1 MTDERR
7 LVFPFHVGGFDHELL
22 ARDGDVCLVQR
33 GPEHFEVV
41 ILQHRPAEV
50 LLGRAYPAR
59 EAYPGTSQWGEAG
72 WSYAG
77 SERSATLARE
87 RFEQLVR
94 RQARTARQTPL
105 RPSEG
110 RQQKGG

>member
-1 MTDERR
+1 MTDEQP

-22 ARDGDVCLVQR
+22 AREGDVCLVQR

-41 ILQHRPAEV
+41 VIQHRPAEV
-50 LLGRAYPAR
+50 VKGHAYPAR

-77 SERSATLARE
+77 SERSAGLARE
-87 RFEQLVR
+87 RFDLIVR
-94 RQARTARQTPL
+94 RQARRARKAHL
-105 RPSEG
+105 RQSDA
-110 RQQKGG
+110 GG

>member
-1 MTDERR
+1 MADERP
-7 LVFPFHVGGFDHELL
+7 LLFPFHVGGFDHELL
-22 ARDGDVCLVQR
+22 AREGDVCLVQR

-77 SERSATLARE
+77 SERSAGLARE
-87 RFEQLVR
+87 RFDLLVR
-94 RQARTARQTPL
+94 RRARRAPKSPL
-105 RPSEG
+105 RSSDV
-110 RQQKGG
+110 GG